1 METLRAWILT
11 DGKAGDENQCIAVA
25 EALGLAYALRRVAP
39 RLPWSLAMPR
49 GPVDPRE
56 APDRPGSP
64 IAPPF
69 PDIAIASGR
78 RAVAYLRRVKRE
90 SGGRTFTVFLKDPRT
105 GSGAA
110 DLVWVPEHD
119 RLRGDNVIV
128 TPAGPHRHSA
138 AKLAEARK
146 DPWPEIAALA
156 HPRVAVLAGG
166 DSRSHRYA
174 EDDIARFAEGLRAF
188 AAQGARL
195 MITTS
200 RRTPA
205 GLAQALRAIAAEG
218 RHLLWEGEGANPLL
232 QYLANAD
239 AVVATADSANM
250 VGEALATGRA
260 VHVFHPSG
268 GHRKFDAFLGALS
281 GTNAVHPFPGPLK
294 VTTYEPI
301 DSTPEIA
308 DAIRQRLAAHRAGL
322 ARAAGG
328 GSTQGKT

>member
-1 METLRAWILT
+1 MGTLRAWILT
-11 DGKAGDENQCIAVA
+11 DGKAGDENQCLAVA
-25 EALGLAYALRRVAP
+25 EALGLAFELRRVAP
-39 RLPWSLAMPR
+39 RAPWSLAMPR

-188 AAQGARL
+188 AAQRARL

-205 GLAQALRAIAAEG
+205 GLAQALRSIAAEG
-218 RHLLWEGEGANPLL
+218 GHLLWEGEGANPAAAISR
-232 QYLANAD
+232 QR
-239 AVVATADSANM
+239 
-250 VGEALATGRA
+250 GRGGGDRRQRQHGRRGA
-260 VHVFHPSG
+260 GHGPRGPCFPPERRTPQIRCVSG
-268 GHRKFDAFLGALS
+268 GTFGNERRA
-281 GTNAVHPFPGPLK
+281 PLPR
-294 VTTYEPI
+294 T
-301 DSTPEIA
+301 A
-308 DAIRQRLAAHRAGL
+308 
-322 ARAAGG
+322 
-328 GSTQGKT
+328 